1 MNAKDSL
8 NRKINIVWLNQE
20 MAAQMLGLI
29 HAMPLEM
36 SQPKLTQV
44 EQELMKLQM
53 EDLIQEL
60 V

>member
-8 NRKINIVWLNQE
+8 NRKRNIVWLNQE